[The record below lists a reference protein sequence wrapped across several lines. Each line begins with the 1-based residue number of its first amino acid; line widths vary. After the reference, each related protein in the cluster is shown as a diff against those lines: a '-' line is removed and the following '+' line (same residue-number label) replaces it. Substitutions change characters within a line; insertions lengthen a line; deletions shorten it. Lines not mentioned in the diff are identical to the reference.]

1 MARNKGG
8 FVFASNFEVKLKEA
22 LDPRVVVDVKADL
35 INKETWPYDGD
46 TIYLYKGLVVAVAE
60 TGSLYMLVDPAN
72 ATASDY
78 SAWKQLDAEAAES
91 IDVIDNL
98 TSDRTDAALSAAQGK
113 ALMSEI
119 TTIAGKLQG
128 IYSYK
133 GSVETF
139 NALPTEGLVVGDVYN
154 VVTAVE
160 NHPAGTNFA
169 WTGTTWDALGGS
181 LDLSAY
187 FNKEEV
193 AAAIKVETD
202 RAVAEE
208 ARIEGLVTANAT
220 EIGNVKADVA
230 KNLASIETLSTGLS
244 EANAEIANKVD
255 AVEGS
260 SLISAEK
267 LALIDTN
274 AANITLLET
283 ADTNLG
289 NRVTALENLFSDSE
303 GGEIDLGTINNQI
316 AVLEQDNVTNKSDI
330 SGLKTSVS
338 DIVSI
343 NTQQATDI
351 SNLGTKITTV
361 EGNVTTNTT
370 SIGNLVTLAG
380 SHTSQI
386 NDLTSR
392 VNNLTVKSI
401 KEGEKVLS
409 ADASGALSSTIGIK
423 YVAATEEDTAKLQ
436 ITGVGNQVV
445 AEMDATAFVKDGMIS
460 SVDYSKTDKQL
471 TITWNTDA
479 GKDATI
485 LDVSD
490 LVDTYTADEKSIVLS
505 DHTFSVKLD
514 ENTNNKLTV
523 SDNGLLVDISGDIE
537 ALENSI
543 DSKIETAFKWHEVV

>member
-91 IDVIDNL
+91 IDVINNL

-139 NALPTEGLVVGDVYN
+139 DALPTEGLVAGDVYN
-154 VVTAVE
+154 VIAVVN

-169 WTGTTWDALGGS
+169 WTGTEWDALGGS

-208 ARIEGLVTANAT
+208 ARIEGLVSANAT
-220 EIGNVKADVA
+220 EISSVKADVA

-255 AVEGS
+255 AVAGS

-274 AANITLLET
+274 AQNIESVE
-283 ADTNLG
+283 TNLG
-289 NRVTALENLFSDSE
+289 GRITVLENFFSDSE
-303 GGEIDLGTINNQI
+303 GGEINLGTINTQI
-316 AVLEQDNVTNKSDI
+316 ANLEKDNTTNKSDI
-330 SGLKTSVS
+330 SNLKNSVS
-338 DIVSI
+338 EILVV
-343 NTQQATDI
+343 NTQQSTNI
-351 SNLGTKITTV
+351 NNLSTQVLGV
-361 EGNVTTNTT
+361 EDRVGKNEVT
-370 SIGNLVTLAG
+370 IGNLTTLAG
-380 SHTSQI
+380 QHTEQI
-386 NDLTSR
+386 NTLTSS
-392 VNNLTVKSI
+392 VNNLKVKSV

-409 ADASGALSSTIGIK
+409 ADPSGALSSTIGIN
-423 YVAATEEDTAKLQ
+423 YVAATEDATAKLQ
-436 ITGVGNQVV
+436 ITGINNQVV
-445 AEMDATAFVKDGMIS
+445 AEMDATPFIKDGMIS

-471 TITWNTDA
+471 TITWNTEA
-479 GKDATI
+479 GGEVTV

-514 ENTNNKLTV
+514 ENANNKLTV

-543 DSKIETAFKWHEVV
+543 DSKIETALKWHEVV